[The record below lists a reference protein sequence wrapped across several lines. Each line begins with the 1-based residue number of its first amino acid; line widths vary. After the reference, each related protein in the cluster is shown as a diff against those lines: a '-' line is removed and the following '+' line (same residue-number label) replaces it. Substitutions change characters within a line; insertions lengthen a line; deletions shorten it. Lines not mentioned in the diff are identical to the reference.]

1 MYFFFQFESQLSQYL
16 QKAWELIKDVI
27 GGIKDFVT
35 TEELKEFINAVE
47 AYVVKVHVHISE
59 SIA

>member
-1 MYFFFQFESQLSQYL
+1 L

-47 AYVVKVHVHISE
+47 AYVEKVHVHISE